1 MKIEI
6 ITNEEFSETRIKIY
20 TKEKNQE
27 IEQIVKKIQSLKKDE
42 SNIINGYQDRVLF
55 RLKLGNIN
63 RFYTQLGITYADVE
77 QDTYKIKNKLYEL
90 EELLQNTS
98 FIRISKS
105 EIVNVDQIQ
114 KIDLS
119 FSGTICVYF
128 KDGSSTY
135 ASRRFVK
142 KVKEFILKEK
152 GCGENE
158 KNSR

>member
-1 MKIEI
+1 MKIEVI
-6 ITNEEFSETRIKIY
+6 INEKFSETRIKIY
-20 TKEKNQE
+20 TKEKSQE
-27 IEQIVKKIQSLKKDE
+27 IEQIVKRIQSLEKNE
-42 SNIINGYQDRVLF
+42 SNIINGYKDRVLF
-55 RLKLGNIN
+55 RLKLGHIN
-63 RFYTQLGITYADVE
+63 RFYTSLGTTYADVE

-90 EELLQNTS
+90 EELLQDTS

-142 KVKEFILKEK
+142 KVKEFILNEK
-152 GCGENE
+152 GDGENE
-158 KNSR
+158 KVSN